1 MPFLSATSIIKS
13 FTDLVT
19 KDVGGPYKGSTHLNS
34 QAHSIERLCALEREF
49 MQQQH
54 EKQMLLSAIATG
66 QNGTM
71 DKAIKR
77 QLDALASSYEQE
89 INKRLVE
96 EGILSPSDI
105 EDVEVDSSE
114 LEITEE
120 VKKRMEDKIQALQA
134 MWGKDD

>member
-1 MPFLSATSIIKS
+1 
-13 FTDLVT
+13 
-19 KDVGGPYKGSTHLNS
+19 
-34 QAHSIERLCALEREF
+34 
-49 MQQQH
+49 
-54 EKQMLLSAIATG
+54 
-66 QNGTM
+66 M
-71 DKAIKR
+71 DKSIKR